1 MARGAAAL
9 ASYRLSTGYVKV
21 VETRYGVLMVPDR
34 GSRCKYH
41 QGIIGMCVCAS
52 ASSSLPFYTFW

>member
-21 VETRYGVLMVPDR
+21 VETRYGMQMVPAR
-34 GSRCKYH
+34 GSRCRYH
-41 QGIIGMCVCAS
+41 RGIIGMCVCAS
-52 ASSSLPFYTFW
+52 ASSSLPLDTFW